1 MSIPDIVL
9 EDIYRR
15 LRELEEEV
23 KQLRKAHQ
31 VYGPVRPLPAVPP
44 SFPSMPVYPGPQP
57 VYGETDASDCMYE
70 RAAKSGQP
78 FAGICNCPRHRMRLG
93 GSNPP
98 TGVVLPKMQTG
109 GGGAG
114 DPYAAGL
121 LALQMAELRGRWSV

>member
-57 VYGETDASDCMYE
+57 VYGETDASECIYE

-78 FAGICNCPRHRMRLG
+78 FAGICNCPRHRLQMG
-93 GSNPP
+93 GSNSPG
-98 TGVVLPKMQTG
+98 TAVLPKTLAGACG
-109 GGGAG
+109 GDLSG
-114 DPYAAGL
+114 Y
-121 LALQMAELRGRWSV
+121 LAFKMAELRDNKQW